1 MVIRW
6 WRDAIAEDGGGW
18 FIMEGFS
25 GGEGGDGLL
34 CGFDGCWERGAA
46 VVCFLRVRGG
56 WRLDCVL
63 GSVKGGGGR
72 FGLER

>member
-1 MVIRW
+1 MMEVGFL
-6 WRDAIAEDGGGW
+6 GGGGLR
-18 FIMEGFS
+18 IC
-25 GGEGGDGLL
+25 GGDLVR
-34 CGFDGCWERGAA
+34 CWERGAA

-63 GSVKGGGGR
+63 GLVKGGGGR